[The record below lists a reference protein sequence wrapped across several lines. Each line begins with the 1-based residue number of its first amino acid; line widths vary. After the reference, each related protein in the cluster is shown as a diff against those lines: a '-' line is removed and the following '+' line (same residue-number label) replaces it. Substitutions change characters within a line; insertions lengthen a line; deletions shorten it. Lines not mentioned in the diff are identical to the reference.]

1 MSEAPTEERSTSQ
14 TDQRQSLR
22 MRRFAMGAIGY
33 VVGFLI
39 SALCYLAGLMAPEP
53 ILYALPVVLA
63 LNGLMFAAFVS
74 GVNLRMRDPSLTMP
88 QLLLATA
95 VMMYGAAVS
104 DDTRALFLLLYPV
117 PFLFGAFRL
126 PVRQH
131 LWVAA
136 FALLCHGLVV
146 AQAVYLRP
154 QQVRLGLEVLAWLT
168 MAIVLTWMVV
178 IGHQLRR
185 ARSQA
190 QLDALTGLPNRSA
203 VLANLSREQARRDRG
218 GPPYCVCFID
228 IDRFKQIN
236 DTFGHAVGD
245 VVLQRLSAS
254 FVEQLR
260 RIDEVGRY
268 GGDEFLAILPD
279 TTLDQARVTCER
291 VRARVSEIELAGVV
305 DLPRLTVSIGVTQ
318 AEVGEQPA
326 TLVARADMA
335 LYEAKRTGRDRIVL
349 A

>member
-1 MSEAPTEERSTSQ
+1 MSEVSVTEHS
-14 TDQRQSLR
+14 DQRQALR
-22 MRRFAMGAIGY
+22 MRRFAMGAMGY
-33 VVGFLI
+33 VIGFAI

-53 ILYALPVVLA
+53 ILYAVPVVLA

-74 GVNLRMRDPSLTMP
+74 GANLHFSDPSLTMP

-104 DDTRALFLLLYPV
+104 DQTRPLFLLLYPV

-126 PVRQH
+126 TISQH
-131 LWVAA
+131 LWVGA
-136 FALLCHGLVV
+136 FALLCH
-146 AQAVYLRP
+146 AAVIAHAASARST
-154 QQVRLGLEVLAWLT
+154 QFNLGLEVLAWFTL
-168 MAIVLTWMVV
+168 AIVLVWLVV

-185 ARSQA
+185 ARTQA
-190 QLDALTGLPNRSA
+190 QQDSLTGLPNRLA
-203 VLANLSREQARRDRG
+203 VLSALSREQARRDRG
-218 GPPYCVCFID
+218 GPPFCVCFID
-228 IDRFKQIN
+228 IDHFKQIN
-236 DTFGHAVGD
+236 DTHGHAVGD
-245 VVLQRLSAS
+245 AVLQRLSAS

-279 TTLDQARVTCER
+279 TTLEHARVTCER
-291 VRARVSEIELAGVV
+291 VRARVGELEVAGVV
-305 DLPRLTVSIGVTQ
+305 DAPRLTVSIGVTQ
-318 AEVGEQPA
+318 ADVGEQPA
-326 TLVARADMA
+326 ALVARADAA

>member
-1 MSEAPTEERSTSQ
+1 MNEASTATHS
-14 TDQRQSLR
+14 DQRQTLR

-39 SALCYLAGLMAPEP
+39 SGLCYLAGLMAPEP

-74 GVNLRMRDPSLTMP
+74 GLNLRFSDPSLTMP

-95 VMMYGAAVS
+95 VMMYGAAIA
-104 DDTRALFLLLYPV
+104 DDTRPLFLLLYPV

-126 PVRQH
+126 SVRQH

-136 FALLCHGLVV
+136 FALLCHGLVI
-146 AQAVYLRP
+146 AQAHHVRA
-154 QQVRLGLEVLAWLT
+154 QQLHLGLELLAWFT
-168 MAIVLTWMVV
+168 MAIVLAWLVV

-185 ARSQA
+185 ARTQA
-190 QLDALTGLPNRSA
+190 QLDALTGLPNRLA
-203 VLANLSREQARRDRG
+203 VLNALSREQARRDRG
-218 GPPYCVCFID
+218 GPVFCVCFID
-228 IDRFKQIN
+228 VDHFKQIN

-245 VVLQRLSAS
+245 TVLQRLSAS
-254 FVEQLR
+254 IVEQLR

-279 TTLDQARVTCER
+279 TTLEHARVTCER
-291 VRARVSEIELAGVV
+291 VRTRVGEIELAGVV
-305 DLPRLTVSIGVTQ
+305 GLPRLAVSIGVTQ

-326 TLVARADMA
+326 ALVARADAA
-335 LYEAKRTGRDRIVL
+335 LYEAKRSGRDRVVL
-349 A
+349 G